1 VGAADLRRLEDRL
14 RGINRLAQI
23 QHAQRAVVPMEY
35 VLGIGGFDLE
45 KVEQEVRPGAQA
57 A

>member
-1 VGAADLRRLEDRL
+1 MGAADLRRLEDRL

-23 QHAQRAVVPMEY
+23 QHAHCAVVPMEY

>member
-1 VGAADLRRLEDRL
+1 MGAADLRRLEDRL